1 MEIFAKDSNDWIKKE
16 IYLHGVEQD
25 IELHHLYRSLDF
37 LERKA
42 KKIEDT
48 LYYQDLNL
56 FNAHVDLVFFDTT
69 SIKFYGEENEL
80 MQRGLSKDKRGDL
93 AVPPR
98 VLEIEKNVVGT
109 PEITGEKCPNIGKF

>member
-1 MEIFAKDSNDWIKKE
+1 MERFAKESNCEFDSVSTIFALVLNRLIDPMSKLSTYDWIKKE

-42 KKIEDT
+42 KEIEDT

-69 SIKFYGEENEL
+69 SIKFYGDDTIIA
-80 MQRGLSKDKRGDL
+80 Q
-93 AVPPR
+93 
-98 VLEIEKNVVGT
+98 
-109 PEITGEKCPNIGKF
+109 